1 MSAKQLTSD
10 ILAFLNARAGA
21 GLGAARAALIT
32 AQVQGKRPTV
42 NRYLA
47 ALLSQGVIVQ
57 EGAGPMTG
65 YRLAAPQGVAAPN
78 TTFTQTL
85 AHQTQAHQTLAPY
98 TLAPALAWSPQAQA
112 LRAHF
117 TAPIGSRTPVTYQ
130 RQFVDEYVPNQSS
143 LLPKNLAEDLFS
155 AGRSQGQQPA
165 STYARKVLE
174 PLLIDLSWHSSRL
187 EGNRKSLLD
196 TQALFAKGRSASD
209 DDDATM
215 LLNHKDAIEFMVDAV
230 PDYGVTVPVVR
241 NIQSLLMQGLLDNP
255 DAVGA
260 IRQTVVN
267 ITDSVYVPTQM
278 PSLLEEMLGLVVEK
292 AWLIKNPVEAAFFL
306 WLQVAYLQPF
316 EDGNK
321 RTSRLCAN
329 LPLMLSNC
337 APLSFLDLERGDYA
351 LAVMGVYERL
361 DASLAVELFAWT
373 YRRSI
378 AKYQVMLASMGAS
391 DPFRAQYR
399 AHLGEAIRK
408 VVDEGGTLA
417 QALAV
422 LSLPEA
428 DQALFLLILRR
439 ELQGLEAFNCA
450 RYRLS
455 LRKTD
460 DWIQQGRPL

>member
-10 ILAFLNARAGA
+10 ILGFLNARAEA
-21 GLGAARAALIT
+21 GLSAARAADIT

-42 NRYLA
+42 NRHLA
-47 ALLSQGVIVQ
+47 ALLSQGTIVQ

-65 YRLAAPQGVAAPN
+65 YRLAASQGG

-98 TLAPALAWSPQAQA
+98 TLAPALAWSAHALA
-112 LRAHF
+112 LRAHL
-117 TAPIGSRTPVTYQ
+117 TAPIGTRTPVTYQ
-130 RQFVDEYVPNQSS
+130 RQFVDDYVPNQSS
-143 LLPKNLAEDLFS
+143 LLPPNLAQDLFS
-155 AGRSQGQQPA
+155 AGRTQGQQPA

-196 TQALFAKGRSASD
+196 TQALFAKGRSTSD

-230 PDYGVTVPVVR
+230 PEYGLTVPVVR

-292 AWLIKNPVEAAFFL
+292 AQLIKNPVEAAFFL

-337 APLSFLDLERGDYA
+337 APLSFLDVERGDYA

-361 DASLAVELFAWT
+361 DVSLAVELFAWT
-373 YRRSI
+373 YRRSM
-378 AKYQVMLASMGAS
+378 AKYQVMLVSMGAS

-399 AHLGEAIRK
+399 AHLGEAIRR
-408 VVDEGGTLA
+408 VVNEGATLA
-417 QALAV
+417 LALGD
-422 LSLPEA
+422 LSLPAA
-428 DQALFLLILRR
+428 DQAPFLAILRR
-439 ELQGLEAFNCA
+439 ELQGLESFNCA

-455 LRKTD
+455 LHKTD
-460 DWIQQGRPL
+460 DWIQRGRPQ